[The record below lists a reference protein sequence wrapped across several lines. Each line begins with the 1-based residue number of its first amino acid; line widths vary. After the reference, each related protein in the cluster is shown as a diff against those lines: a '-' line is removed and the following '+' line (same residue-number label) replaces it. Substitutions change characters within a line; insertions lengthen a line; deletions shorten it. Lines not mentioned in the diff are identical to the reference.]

1 MEQMPSVRF
10 VRTNRFRRAYRKLDE
25 RYREL
30 VKKALAQFL
39 ADRTYPGLRVKRI
52 QGTDKIWEMRAGRD
66 IRIIRISQ
74 EPVSIDMPVG
84 TEDNSSLGDF
94 LEDESIP
101 RPSEAAS
108 DELLREH
115 IHSVLDQLSRREREV
130 LEMRFG
136 LQDGQSHT
144 LEEVGQAFGVTR
156 ERIRQIEAKALR
168 KLRHPV
174 RITFEFEEG
183 KDGASV
189 VVLRNVGHHDPT
201 LRNP

>member
-1 MEQMPSVRF
+1 MEQEPSVRF

-25 RYREL
+25 CYREQ
-30 VKKALAQFL
+30 VKKALTQFV
-39 ADRTYPGLRVKRI
+39 ADRTYPGLRVKHV

-66 IRIIRISQ
+66 IRTSE
-74 EPVSIDMPVG
+74 EPASIDMPVG
-84 TEDNSSLGDF
+84 TKDDSSLGDF
-94 LEDESIP
+94 LEDKSLP

-144 LEEVGQAFGVTR
+144 LEKVGQAFGITR

-174 RITFEFEEG
+174 RITFEFQEGEEG
-183 KDGASV
+183 TSV
-189 VVLRNVGHHDPT
+189 VILRNVGHHDDT
-201 LRNP
+201 LRRP